1 MAGSRTCLQFSNG
14 ANSLWIGQKVREP
27 TFDSS
32 RTGGFVNWTEHML
45 EGIRELRK
53 TPPLI
58 AFHEFSG
65 YQPALLKA
73 NDIRQLKGISD
84 W

>member
-1 MAGSRTCLQFSNG
+1 M
-14 ANSLWIGQKVREP
+14 
-27 TFDSS
+27 
-32 RTGGFVNWTEHML
+32 EHML